1 MTEEKLRRVLAR
13 ADFKAR
19 EGLFDCL
26 ECSVAED
33 SLPSGREQK
42 WLNVV
47 LGKRYSDG
55 KV

>member
-1 MTEEKLRRVLAR
+1 MTRSFYDVYAKEYVDLTVK
-13 ADFKAR
+13 
-19 EGLFDCL
+19 
-26 ECSVAED
+26 AED
-33 SLPSGREQK
+33 ALSSGREQT